1 MRQLLPFLLTN
12 ERLPIGQDETERGET
27 PAEGVLMLQ
36 RRWVRMWQQQRS
48 NGRLRRRRQLL
59 RRRRRRQRRMRRR
72 QRRDDGDCFDV
83 LRGLERCAIL
93 DWGLE
98 PEPVGEK
105 RRPVLVKFTVI
116 FWTAPLL

>member
-1 MRQLLPFLLTN
+1 MVKQLLHFLLAN
-12 ERLPIGQDETERGET
+12 ERLPIGQGESEWGET

-36 RRWVRMWQQQRS
+36 PRWVRIWQQQRS

-59 RRRRRRQRRMRRR
+59 RRRQRRMRRR
-72 QRRDDGDCFDV
+72 QRRGDGDCFDV